1 MVNVVVGSGELR
13 GRDAASGSGVFES
26 GVCLGFTETAKLIG
40 RCSDGMRDQC
50 AEEALW
56 GQ

>member
-40 RCSDGMRDQC
+40 RCSDGNQC